1 MFLIKATTPKTML
14 TAAAKKQMEPIITIE
29 YTDIM
34 TLEGIPAAPDMI
46 NKPQPPVTIGNS
58 SAMMKVNPTKI
69 CRIRLAIFILSPC
82 QSDNLL
88 SVIQLVINQAYR
100 YQCGYTLLLHGNTV
114 QAVRSRHGTS
124 SVGNDNE
131 LGILGHFV

>member
-1 MFLIKATTPKTML
+1 
-14 TAAAKKQMEPIITIE
+14 
-29 YTDIM
+29 M
-34 TLEGIPAAPDMI
+34 TLAGAPAEPANI
-46 NKPQPPVTIGNS
+46 TSPQPPVTIGSS
-58 SAMMKVNPTKI
+58 SAMMKVNPTRI

-100 YQCGYTLLLHGNTV
+100 NKRGNALLLHGNTV